1 MRSRPAQQAAR
12 ALAGQLIALPV
23 DACDRRF
30 SNLAIFVVSAAVAV
44 TAAVLAYQPV
54 LDTGSIARDARTADP
69 VRLSPRC
76 QEADRASIAQL
87 GDLLQRNRPGDAAIL
102 ERAIHTLNTARRHCL
117 YDWEGRGFEDY
128 EWLRRWLSEHS

>member
-1 MRSRPAQQAAR
+1 MATGGRRF
-12 ALAGQLIALPV
+12 
-23 DACDRRF
+23 DRRRLNF
-30 SNLAIFVVSAAVAV
+30 SILAASTAVAV
-44 TAAVLAYQPV
+44 TVAVLAYQPA
-54 LDTGSIARDARTADP
+54 LDTGTTSREASTAEP

-76 QEADRASIAQL
+76 QEADRASVAQL
-87 GDLLQRNRPGDAAIL
+87 SDLLQRNRPGDAPIL

>member
-1 MRSRPAQQAAR
+1 MAA
-12 ALAGQLIALPV
+12 G
-23 DACDRRF
+23 DRRF
-30 SNLAIFVVSAAVAV
+30 DRRISNLAIFAVSAAVAV
-44 TAAVLAYQPV
+44 AVAVVTYQPV
-54 LDTGSIARDARTADP
+54 LDSGTTAREARTAEP

-76 QEADRASIAQL
+76 QEADRANVAQL
-87 GDLLQRNRPGDAAIL
+87 VDLLQRNRPGDAPIL